1 MFFSKKK
8 RQEKDLA
15 SSEDQVGVKNK
26 LVWHQKSVRTLP
38 QVLMRM
44 TGGQKPFG
52 QQDLVIDKEAK
63 TQCAGQRI
71 IVIYYHLE
79 C

>member
-15 SSEDQVGVKNK
+15 SSKDQVGVKNK

-52 QQDLVIDKEAK
+52 
-63 TQCAGQRI
+63 
-71 IVIYYHLE
+71 
-79 C
+79 